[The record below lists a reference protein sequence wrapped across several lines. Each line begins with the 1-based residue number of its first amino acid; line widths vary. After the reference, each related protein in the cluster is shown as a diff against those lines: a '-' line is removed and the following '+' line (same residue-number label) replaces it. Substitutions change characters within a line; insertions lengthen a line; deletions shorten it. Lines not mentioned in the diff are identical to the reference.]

1 MAAFPGVHV
10 PRDPGHAGVKHGTG
24 VQEQRMDGSGFD
36 VVVVGGGNAALCA
49 ALAAREQGARVL
61 VVERA
66 PAEKRG
72 GNSAYTGGGFRMVH
86 HGAEDIRRIVPDLSD
101 AEIERTDFGTYTAED
116 YLDDLGR
123 ITQYYIDPDLAE
135 TIVRQSTDTVHW
147 MRAHGVRFVPNYGR
161 QAYNVGGRFKFFGGV
176 VIYANGGGRGLV
188 DTLFKLAE
196 QKGIVVRYRA
206 QAMHLV
212 RGRAGIEGLRVV
224 ADGVEETIKARA
236 VVLACGGFEANR
248 EMRTRY
254 LGPGWDM
261 AKVRGTRYN
270 TGDGIRMA
278 LDIGAQSY
286 GQWSGCHSVAWE
298 RYAPDFGDV
307 DNPHAGYRHSY
318 PLGIMVNADGKRF
331 VDEGADFRNYT
342 YAKYGR
348 VVLQQPGSFAWQ
360 IFDQQ
365 VKPLLR
371 DEYKLRGATKVVA
384 GSFEELADRLQDVN
398 GRALIETLQ
407 AYNAAVRTDVP
418 FDPNVKDGRCTVG
431 LEVDK
436 TNWANTI
443 SVPPFEAY
451 SVGCGITFTFG
462 GLKIDTSTHVLDM
475 EDEAIPGLFA
485 AGELVGGLYY
495 FNYPGSTGL
504 MAGAV
509 FGRIAGHTAA
519 GYALAGQAAHEVAPA

>member
-1 MAAFPGVHV
+1 MMSQAVY
-10 PRDPGHAGVKHGTG
+10 
-24 VQEQRMDGSGFD
+24 D

-49 ALAAREQGARVL
+49 ALSAKEKGASVL
-61 VVERA
+61 VLERA
-66 PAEKRG
+66 PEDKRG

-86 HGAEDIRRIVPDLSD
+86 HGAADIKAIVPDLTD
-101 AEIERTDFGTYTAED
+101 DEIARTEFGKYSRED

-135 TIVRQSTDTVHW
+135 VIVDSSTDTVHW
-147 MRAHGVRFVPNYGR
+147 MRGRGVKFVPNYGR
-161 QAYNVGGRFKFFGGV
+161 QAYNVDGKFKFFGGV

-188 DTLFKLAE
+188 DQLYKAAA
-196 QKGIVVRYRA
+196 A
-206 QAMHLV
+206 Q
-212 RGRAGIEGLRVV
+212 GIEIRYGVQAKGLSHDAHGVNGVRVSV
-224 ADGVEETIKARA
+224 KGHEELISAKA

-270 TGDGIRMA
+270 TGDGIQMA
-278 LDIGAQSY
+278 LEIGAQSY

-307 DNPHAGYRHSY
+307 EHPHAGYRHSY
-318 PLGIMVNADGKRF
+318 PLGIMVNGDGKRF

-360 IFDQQ
+360 IFDQR

-384 GSFEELADRLQDVN
+384 NTLEELADRLQDVN
-398 GRALIETLQ
+398 GRQLIETIQ
-407 AYNAAVRTDVP
+407 AYNAAVRQDIP
-418 FDPNVKDGRCTVG
+418 FDPNSRDGRATEG
-431 LEVDK
+431 LEVNK
-436 TNWANTI
+436 TNWANPIDTG
-443 SVPPFEAY
+443 PFEAY

-462 GLKIDTSTHVLDM
+462 GLKISTLANVQDI
-475 EDEAIPGLFA
+475 EDQGIPGLFA

-509 FGRIAGHTAA
+509 FGRIAGREAA
-519 GYALAGQAAHEVAPA
+519 THALTIAETVAA